1 MYDEGVGKL
10 NPVFME
16 FDQQFVEFIVKAL
29 VNKPEEVTSE
39 RKVDEQGVLI
49 TVHTSPEDTGYV
61 IGKSGKTAV
70 AIRTLLATIGAK
82 ANMRVSF
89 RIDAPASS
97 TRRAQQGDDVTF
109 GATAPVAAAAAVT
122 ATAAAAAT
130 DDLVMDDASV
140 DSLTF

>member
-1 MYDEGVGKL
+1 
-10 NPVFME
+10 ME
-16 FDQQFVEFIVKAL
+16 FDQQFVQFIVKAL
-29 VNKPEEVTSE
+29 VNKPEEVRSD
-39 RKVDEQGVLI
+39 RKIDEQGVLI
-49 TVHTSPEDTGYV
+49 TVHTAPEDTGYV

-97 TRRAQQGDDVTF
+97 TRRAAMGDDT
-109 GATAPVAAAAAVT
+109 G
-122 ATAAAAAT
+122 AAAAT
-130 DDLVMDDASV
+130 VAAVLAGDETDAVVQKDEDADSV

>member
-1 MYDEGVGKL
+1 MAAAPDALEFIAADFL
-10 NPVFME
+10 FME

-29 VNKPEEVTSE
+29 VNHPEQVTSD

-97 TRRAQQGDDVTF
+97 TRRGGMGDDF
-109 GATAPVAAAAAVT
+109 GGAAPAAAV
-122 ATAAAAAT
+122 AGGAAVT
-130 DDLVMDDASV
+130 DGAQQDVDTDSV

>member
-1 MYDEGVGKL
+1 
-10 NPVFME
+10 ME

-29 VNKPEEVTSE
+29 VNKPDEVTSD

-97 TRRAQQGDDVTF
+97 TRRAQQDD
-109 GATAPVAAAAAVT
+109 GNGAAAAAALADVP
-122 ATAAAAAT
+122 
-130 DDLVMDDASV
+130 MDDTSV

>member
-1 MYDEGVGKL
+1 MGRRLLYDRRVGKL

-49 TVHTSPEDTGYV
+49 TVHTSPDDTGYV

-97 TRRAQQGDDVTF
+97 TRRAQTDDNST
-109 GATAPVAAAAAVT
+109 PAAAAVV
-122 ATAAAAAT
+122 T
-130 DDLVMDDASV
+130 DDVPMDDTAV

>member
-1 MYDEGVGKL
+1 
-10 NPVFME
+10 ME

-29 VNKPEEVTSE
+29 VNKPEEVRSD

-97 TRRAQQGDDVTF
+97 TRRAAMGDDTN
-109 GATAPVAAAAAVT
+109 
-122 ATAAAAAT
+122 AAAAT
-130 DDLVMDDASV
+130 VTAALATDDDVQKDEDADSV

>member
-1 MYDEGVGKL
+1 MFKRSCLLYYEGCWKI

-29 VNKPEEVTSE
+29 VNHPEEVRSD

-49 TVHTSPEDTGYV
+49 TVYTSPEDTGYV

-82 ANMRVSF
+82 GNQRVSF

-97 TRRAQQGDDVTF
+97 VRRGGQQEHS
-109 GATAPVAAAAAVT
+109 
-122 ATAAAAAT
+122 TAAMEHGEKPLN
-130 DDLVMDDASV
+130 DFPSV